1 MVFPI
6 ATAFLTVKE
15 EMLLSKLQMK
25 SASVMNTWKNYL
37 LLWNNGTIHN
47 GPG

>member
-1 MVFPI
+1 MVFLI
-6 ATAFLTVKE
+6 ATAFLTIQE

-37 LLWNNGTIHN
+37 WNNGTIHN
-47 GPG
+47 GLG